1 MDQWP
6 YRESGINGE
15 RAQSL
20 HLSFIL
26 RTSCTHFCGFAYISK
41 RDSWIIL
48 SLSKGKCALATPR
61 QMCFGT
67 LGDSRGKRMSDF
79 ELRHWVECRGVG
91 KGVWSRMGGGGVKCP
106 WSLSKG
112 CCLPELKVI
121 GHATLIYY
129 PRNTSLEMQKNFLC
143 CILWLPFNVSLGL
156 LEGYQY
162 LGKNC
167 FVNSPFPHV

>member
-1 MDQWP
+1 M
-6 YRESGINGE
+6 Y
-15 RAQSL
+15 
-20 HLSFIL
+20 SFL
-26 RTSCTHFCGFAYISK
+26 WFCLYIST

-48 SLSKGKCALATPR
+48 SLSKGESALATPR

-67 LGDSRGKRMSDF
+67 LGGSRGKGMSDF

-112 CCLPELKVI
+112 CFLLELKVT

-129 PRNTSLEMQKNFLC
+129 PWNTSLEMQKISFVAYCVYLLMFLWVYSKVTS
-143 CILWLPFNVSLGL
+143 IWERVWS
-156 LEGYQY
+156 
-162 LGKNC
+162 C
-167 FVNSPFPHV
+167 FVNSPFPHA